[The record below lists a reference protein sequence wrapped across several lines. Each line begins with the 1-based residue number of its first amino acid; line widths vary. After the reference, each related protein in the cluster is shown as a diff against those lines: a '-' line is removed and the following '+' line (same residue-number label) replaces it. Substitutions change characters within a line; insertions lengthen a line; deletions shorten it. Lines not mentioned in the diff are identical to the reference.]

1 MLVLG
6 CETGPILRGME
17 TGFSQTRRMN
27 HQLDQRP
34 RILSGMRPTGKLHL
48 GNLVGALQNWV
59 QLQDKYESY
68 HFVAD
73 WHMLTTDYAN
83 TSELQSNIQEM
94 VTDWLAAGLDPQKAT
109 LFVQSRLP
117 EHAELH
123 LLFSMVTPLGW
134 LERVPSYKEQ
144 LENIKDRDLHTYGFL
159 GYPVLQAADILMYK
173 ANAVPVGEDQVPHVE
188 LAREIARRFN
198 FTYGRLALSP
208 EVRLDP
214 RVDREE
220 FEEVLG
226 RDTDPALKQ
235 YFTQPGRISLQN
247 PVFPEPQILLTPTPR
262 LPGTD
267 GRKMSKSYNNAIF
280 LSDPPEVVDKKLKTM
295 MTDPARKRRSDPGNP
310 EVCPVFDLHKVFS
323 SQDVIDR
330 VNRECRTA
338 EIGCIDCKKLAS
350 GWINQRL
357 APIRERRKLYEENPK
372 LVWDVLEEGTERA
385 RKVAQATMTEVR
397 RAVNLT

>member
-1 MLVLG
+1 
-6 CETGPILRGME
+6 
-17 TGFSQTRRMN
+17 
-27 HQLDQRP
+27 
-34 RILSGMRPTGKLHL
+34 MRPTGKLHL

-83 TSELQSNIQEM
+83 TSDLQDNIREM

-109 LFVQSRLP
+109 FFVQSRLP

-173 ANAVPVGEDQVPHVE
+173 ANAVPVGEDQVAHVE
-188 LAREIARRFN
+188 LTREIARRFN
-198 FTYGRLALSP
+198 SFYG
-208 EVRLDP
+208 
-214 RVDREE
+214 
-220 FEEVLG
+220 
-226 RDTDPALKQ
+226 
-235 YFTQPGRISLQN
+235 
-247 PVFPEPQILLTPTPR
+247 PVFPEPQAVLTPSPR

-280 LSDPPEVVDKKLKTM
+280 LSDPPEVVDKKLATM
-295 MTDPARKRRSDPGNP
+295 ITDPARKRRTDPGNP
-310 EVCPVFDLHKVFS
+310 DVCPVFDLHKVYS
-323 SQDVIDR
+323 DQSVIDR

-338 EIGCIDCKKLAS
+338 EIGCLDCKKLVA
-350 GWINQRL
+350 GRINERL
-357 APIRERRKLYEENPK
+357 VPIQQRRKRYEQNPQ
-372 LVWDVLEEGTERA
+372 LVWNVLEEGTERA
-385 RKVAQATMTEVR
+385 RKVAQATMAEVR
-397 RAVNLT
+397 AAVKLTEGRPTVPST